1 MLASR
6 PWCPRGTLED
16 LYVDPAWGYPT
27 VSQDPRTGIWRCLY
41 QGQIATGRFVPVIA
55 DSRDGIQESEQ
66 NQGGLPV
73 RMRHGS

>member
-55 DSRDGIQESEQ
+55 DSRDGIHWE
-66 NQGGLPV
+66 LPDLGERV
-73 RMRHGS
+73 PIVAS